1 MIITAE
7 DESSRVVATI
17 PTIKL
22 LKVLEVYLWILLEA
36 LSPRAFLIVS
46 DRLLTAKRNRT
57 KPAITDSII
66 SVIIEIIFCKITI
79 NGCQLVKLALIF

>member
-46 DRLLTAKRNRT
+46 DRLLTAKRNKT
-57 KPAITDSII
+57 NPAITDNII
-66 SVIIEIIFCKITI
+66 SVIIKIIFCKITI
-79 NGCQLVKLALIF
+79 KGCQLVK